1 MEESIYTPVFLHP
14 EWAAEKYYGWTCIRQ
29 ESGLRVIR
37 KRVGP
42 VEKTLFMTNGIGNH
56 ELAAAIIKDGSS
68 KRFGIDIL
76 HNFYCA
82 QTSPGVEVGGLF
94 FTLLTKGRQLNIGTF
109 VIDLELDEEQ
119 LWKNLGQKSRNMVR
133 KAREC
138 GAEFRVATEPTQ
150 DLDAFFSFYKPI
162 VERLGLQLPSRPLI
176 EKMLRGDDL
185 LCLSAVDSTRV
196 PVITNL
202 VYLCE
207 PYAYFLYGASAPKV
221 AGGIGQFLQW
231 ETMRLL
237 KERGYRWYDLGGVA
251 TTSPSDGIYAFK
263 KALGSQ
269 YVDLGSEYRRIAP
282 GVAQLYAWLTKLR
295 GALHV

>member
-1 MEESIYTPVFLHP
+1 MEQSIYTPIFLHP
-14 EWAAEKYYGWTCIRQ
+14 EWVAEKYYGWTCIRQ
-29 ESGLRVIR
+29 DSGLRVIR

-42 VEKTLFMTNGIGNH
+42 IEKTLFMANGIGNH

-68 KRFGIDIL
+68 QRFGIDIL
-76 HNFYCA
+76 HNFCCA
-82 QTSPGVEVGGLF
+82 PMIPGVEAGGQF
-94 FTLLTKGRQLNIGTF
+94 FTLLTEGRQLNIGTF
-109 VIDLELDEEQ
+109 VIDLELDDEQ
-119 LWKNLGQKSRNMVR
+119 LWKNFGPKSRNMVR

-138 GAEFRVATEPTQ
+138 GTEFRVTTEPTK
-150 DLDAFFSFYKPI
+150 DLDAFFSFYKPV

-176 EKMLRGDDL
+176 EKMLYRSDL
-185 LCLSAVDSTRV
+185 LCLVAVDLNGE

-202 VYLCE
+202 VYLCD
-207 PYAYFLYGASAPKV
+207 PNAYYLYGASAPKL

-251 TTSPSDGIYAFK
+251 TTSLSDGIYAFK
-263 KALGSQ
+263 KALGGQ

-282 GVAQLYAWLTKLR
+282 AVAQPYEWLKKLR
-295 GALHV
+295 GILHV